1 MRSEVV
7 VLIRKLS
14 HCREIIAGDG
24 TRLRELLHPD
34 REYPFS
40 GRFSLAH
47 ARLSAGDSSRKHRLK
62 SSEVY
67 YVVEGRGR
75 MHIDD
80 ESAEI
85 SAGDAVEIPPG
96 SVQWIENVGEAD
108 LVFLCLV
115 DPAWREEDEEVL

>member
-1 MRSEVV
+1 MFV
-7 VLIRKLS
+7 RKLS
-14 HCREIIAGDG
+14 LCPEIIAGDG
-24 TRLRELLHPD
+24 TRLRELFHPA

-47 ARLSAGDSSRKHRLK
+47 ATLSAGDSSRKHRLK

-67 YVVEGRGR
+67 FVIEGRGE

-80 ESAEI
+80 QSAEI

-96 SVQWIENVGEAD
+96 SVQWIVNTDRAD

-115 DPAWREEDEEVL
+115 DPAWCEEDEEVL